1 MGGGGYPGRNLALF
15 DTVRWWAYAQNRGA
29 ELERWIG
36 RVRTYTLHNN
46 QRFPEPLLEDEAVSL
61 GYGVSTWTW
70 SGGGPVD
77 HSPETQRRRGLK
89 SGKVRRAA
97 VAQRDRAIIAA
108 RAAGMSL
115 RAIASKHGLKLRG
128 GGGGGAARSTARRSA
143 AGGRGCIVNLSSSGA
158 GCCSALRALSS
169 PVPGA
174 VCKRSPTA

>member
-1 MGGGGYPGRNLALF
+1 MQYAPLKQGDPIQARRVVVPMLEEVFPGPVGGCGYPGRNLALF

-77 HSPETQRRRGLK
+77 HSSETQRRRGVK
-89 SGKVRRAA
+89 SGKVRRAE
-97 VAQRDRAIIAA
+97 VAPRDRAIIAD
-108 RAAGMSL
+108 RAASMSL
-115 RAIASKHGLKLRG
+115 RAIASKHGLKLGGVQLVLRRDAPLLAG
-128 GGGGGAARSTARRSA
+128 GG
-143 AGGRGCIVNLSSSGA
+143 VL
-158 GCCSALRALSS
+158 
-169 PVPGA
+169 
-174 VCKRSPTA
+174 